1 MNKTKKRIVVK
12 VGSSSLASP
21 QGGCDLAKMESL
33 VTAISRLRASG
44 HEVCLVSSGAVASGF
59 RSLGYQQRPRTLV
72 AKQAAAAI
80 GQSMLMRQYTDLF
93 SKYGQTVAQILLT
106 RSDFSDQERYRH
118 AFETLSLLLKREI
131 LPIINEND
139 TVSVTE
145 LTFGDNDMLGALVA
159 GLVHADLYM
168 MLTDINGL
176 YDKDPRKYSDAQ
188 RIPFLTTITA
198 EMEDAAGTAST
209 LGTGGMRSKLNA
221 AQTTQKL
228 GIPCFIG
235 QYTDEEG
242 LLQILDGNGDGTY
255 VSPSV
260 LPGKKSGIPARKQW
274 IALHSPI
281 SGRLYVDGGAAEAIL
296 QEKRSLLIAGVRN
309 VIGTFQQGDVIEVF
323 HDQQLIGRGISRYDA
338 ELLRTTLHSAQP
350 RLEGEVIH
358 RDQWVAFDKVVES
371 YSEVN

>member
-1 MNKTKKRIVVK
+1 MTETKKRIVVK

-33 VTAISRLRASG
+33 VTAIGRLRASG
-44 HEVCLVSSGAVASGF
+44 HEVCLVSSGAVASGY

-93 SKYGQTVAQILLT
+93 SKHEQTVAQILLT

-118 AFETLSLLLKREI
+118 AFETLSLLLKRGI

-139 TVSVTE
+139 TVSVSE

-176 YDKDPRKYSDAQ
+176 YDKDPRKYRDAQ
-188 RIPFLTTITA
+188 RIPFLTTITT
-198 EMEDAAGTAST
+198 ELEDAAGNAST

-221 AQTTQKL
+221 AQTVQKL

-235 QYTDEEG
+235 QYTGEDG
-242 LLQILDGNGDGTY
+242 LIQILGGNGDGTY
-255 VSPSV
+255 VSPSIV
-260 LPGKKSGIPARKQW
+260 SDAKSNISTRKQW

-281 SGRLYVDGGAAEAIL
+281 SGRIYVDSGAAEAIL
-296 QEKRSLLIAGVRN
+296 REKRSLLIAGVKR
-309 VIGTFQQGDVIEVF
+309 VDGTFRQGEVIEVF
-323 HDQQLIGRGISRYDA
+323 YDQQLIGRGITRHDA
-338 ELLRTTLHSAQP
+338 ELLRTTLYSDHPQ
-350 RLEGEVIH
+350 LMDEVIH
-358 RDQWVAFDKVVES
+358 RDNWVAFEKLAES
-371 YSEVN
+371 YSEVH